1 MGNSAE
7 NFSDLISKIDE
18 FIRKYYF
25 NKIVRGLI
33 YLAAAG
39 FAGYIIIT
47 LSEYYGNFSPVIR
60 AVLLFSFLL
69 LNSLLFFRFIFW
81 PLLSYFK
88 LGKRINY
95 LQASEI
101 IGKHFPTVKDKLI
114 NTLQLKELSS
124 RSEDGSQIIEHAIN
138 QKIAELRPIPF
149 HTAIR
154 IRDNKKYFR
163 YALPPIF
170 LIVIIAFT
178 APYIFSES
186 TERILHYKTR
196 FVKKAPFEFVV
207 LNANLR
213 AFQGEDLTLQVKL
226 TGNEIPDEIYVEE
239 GLNTYKLQKDNL
251 VHFKHVF
258 RNLQKD
264 KTIRLFAGEF
274 YSEPYVL
281 KVIQK
286 PSLVNL
292 FVKIN
297 YPYYLG
303 LRNEIRKDLTDLTVP
318 EGTNIHYGINTHY
331 ATKIRLHDGSK
342 QTILQ
347 PVSLNHFEYSL
358 KARKSMELRI
368 APQSTTL
375 VNGTDF
381 MSFRL
386 NVIPDERP
394 TIQIIEK
401 EDTPNNKATSFIGQ
415 LADDH
420 GFSSLKIH
428 YRVKDQGKLSKASS
442 RNIPVDKKAT
452 QYSFIYAV
460 KSNDFKLKPG
470 QELEFY
476 IEVSDN
482 DAVNGFK
489 SARSETMRI
498 KRLTVSQVEKN
509 VDQSTRVTEQ
519 KLQQAIKEASLI
531 ERETKRIKKELMN
544 QNSLSFDQK
553 KQVTDLLGKQKEL
566 EKLIDQIKKESE
578 KNYQEQNSELLNQAT
593 LTDQQKQLQKLLEQ
607 VMDEKTQALLNSI
620 EKMLMENNKAQT
632 QEELGKMQLENKGV
646 QKELDRILELYK
658 QLQFDQKLTA
668 SINDLKRAAD
678 QQNKL
683 NKSVEEKRSTFQDAA
698 AQQEKLSK
706 EFEDITKQLES
717 LKKKNEELEKS
728 HPLADLSKEEKEV
741 NEEQKKSKNSLRAN
755 NADPAQKSMQKAA
768 DQIAEMA
775 KRMEAMKETSKTS
788 ENKVNLQ
795 ALREILAN
803 LLKSSFDQESI
814 LIATRKSVATDPLL
828 VSHTQKQLQIR
839 NNIQVIGDSL
849 AVLSRQIPQ
858 IESVVSQEL
867 KTITER
873 INYSLES
880 MAERSIQE
888 AVSDQQSAMA
898 SINNLALL
906 LTEVEE
912 HLQKAMKNASSG
924 GKGSQQS
931 LSQLGQ
937 RQDQLNKN
945 MEKAREQMKQN
956 GSESGRI
963 RGQVN
968 LSQQFARMAREQNL
982 IRQTLQQINREM
994 NKDGQGK
1001 LGNLDKLSQDMEQT
1015 EMELVNK
1022 NIQSET
1028 LIRQH
1033 DILTHLLEA
1042 DQAER
1047 ERDLDNKRESK
1058 AGIDQLP
1065 GYIEKL
1071 KQLKNIKLK
1080 ETELLK
1086 TVPADL
1092 NLFYQL
1098 KINEYFRSLDS
1109 I

>member
-1 MGNSAE
+1 MSNSAD
-7 NFSDLISKIDE
+7 NYTDLIVKIDE

-25 NKIVRGLI
+25 NKIVRGSI
-33 YLAAAG
+33 YLAAIC

-60 AVLLFSFLL
+60 AFLLFSFLL
-69 LNSLLFFRFIFW
+69 LNALIFLRFIFW

-101 IGKHFPTVKDKLI
+101 IGKHFPGVKDKLI
-114 NTLQLKELSS
+114 NTLQLKELSI
-124 RSEDGSQIIEHAIN
+124 GSFDNKEVIEHAIN
-138 QKIAELRPIPF
+138 QKILALKPIPF

-154 IRDNKKYFR
+154 IQDNKKYLR
-163 YALPPIF
+163 YVLPPIF

-196 FVKKAPFEFVV
+196 FVKKAPFQFVV
-207 LNANLR
+207 MNDNLR
-213 AFQGEDLTLQVKL
+213 SFQGEDLTLQVKL
-226 TGNEIPDEIYVEE
+226 TGNEIPDEMYVEE

-251 VHFKHVF
+251 VRFKHVF

-286 PSLVNL
+286 PSLANL
-292 FVKIN
+292 SVKLT
-297 YPYYLG
+297 YPSYLG

-318 EGTNIHYGINTHY
+318 EGTNISYEINTRY
-331 ATKIRLHDGSK
+331 ATTIGLYEGSK
-342 QTILQ
+342 LTTLK
-347 PVSLNHFEYSL
+347 PLSPNHFEYAL
-358 KARKSMELRI
+358 RARKSTELRI
-368 APQSTTL
+368 APQGAILANEPDL
-375 VNGTDF
+375 V
-381 MSFRL
+381 SFRL

-394 TIQIIEK
+394 SIQITEK
-401 EDTPNNKATSFIGQ
+401 EDTQTNKATSFIGK

-420 GFSSLKIH
+420 GFSGLKIH
-428 YRVKDQGKLSKASS
+428 YQVKEQGKLSSASS
-442 RNIPVDKKAT
+442 RNIHVDKNTA

-460 KSNDFKLKPG
+460 KSSDFNLKPG

-498 KRLTVSQVEKN
+498 KKLTVAQVEKN
-509 VDQSTRVTEQ
+509 VAQSTRVTEH

-531 ERETKRIKKELMN
+531 EQESKRIKKELVT
-544 QNSLSFDQK
+544 QNSFSFDQK
-553 KQVTDLLGKQKEL
+553 KQVSDLLDRQKEL
-566 EKLIDQIKKESE
+566 EKLIDEIKKDSE
-578 KNYQEQNSELLNQAT
+578 KNYQEQNSELLNQAA

-620 EKMLMENNKAQT
+620 EKMLQGNNKAQT
-632 QEELGKMQLENKGV
+632 QEELGKMQSGNKNV

-678 QQNKL
+678 QQNEL
-683 NKSVEEKRSTFQDAA
+683 NKRVQDKSSTHQDAA
-698 AQQEKLSK
+698 VEQENLSK
-706 EFEDITKQLES
+706 AFQDITKQLES
-717 LKKKNEELEKS
+717 LKKTNEELEKS

-741 NEEQKKSKNSLRAN
+741 NEEQKKSKNSLQAN
-755 NADPAQKSMQKAA
+755 NADRAQKSMQKAA
-768 DQIAEMA
+768 DKMDEMA
-775 KRMEAMKETSKTS
+775 KRMEEMKETSETS
-788 ENKVNLQ
+788 ETKINLQ

-803 LLKSSFDQESI
+803 LLKSSFDQEAI
-814 LIATRKSVATDPLL
+814 LIATRKSVATDPML
-828 VSHTQKQLQIR
+828 VSYTQKQLQIR
-839 NNIQVIGDSL
+839 NNMQVIGDSL
-849 AVLSRQIPQ
+849 SVLSRKIPQ
-858 IESVVSQEL
+858 IESTVTQEL
-867 KTITER
+867 STITER
-873 INYSLES
+873 INSSLES
-880 MAERSIQE
+880 LAERRLSG
-888 AVSDQQSAMA
+888 AVSDQQGAMA

-906 LTEVEE
+906 LAEVEE
-912 HLQKAMKNASSG
+912 HLNKAMKNASSG
-924 GKGSQQS
+924 GKGSKQS

-945 MEKAREQMKQN
+945 MQKAREQMKQN
-956 GSESGRI
+956 GAESGNNKGRA
-963 RGQVN
+963 QS
-968 LSQQFARMAREQNL
+968 SQQFAGMAREQSL
-982 IRQTLQQINREM
+982 IRQALQQINREL
-994 NKDGQGK
+994 NKDGKGK
-1001 LGNLDKLSQDMEQT
+1001 LGNLDKVSGDMEQT

-1022 NIQSET
+1022 RIQSET
-1028 LIRQH
+1028 LLRQH
-1033 DILTHLLEA
+1033 DILSHLLEA
-1042 DQAER
+1042 DKAER

-1071 KQLKNIKLK
+1071 NQLKNRKLK

>member
-7 NFSDLISKIDE
+7 KFSDLISKIDE

-25 NKIVRGLI
+25 NKIVRGSI
-33 YLAAAG
+33 YLAATC
-39 FAGYIIIT
+39 FAGYLIIT
-47 LSEYYGNFSPVIR
+47 LSEYYGNFSPGIR

-69 LNSLLFFRFIFW
+69 LNSLIFFRFIFW

-114 NTLQLKELSS
+114 NTLQLKELSTQ
-124 RSEDGSQIIEHAIN
+124 SEDGRQLIEHAIN
-138 QKIAELRPIPF
+138 QKITELRPIPF

-154 IRDNKKYFR
+154 IQDNKKYLR
-163 YALPPIF
+163 YVLPFIF

-196 FVKKAPFEFVV
+196 FVKKAPFQFV
-207 LNANLR
+207 LMNSNLH

-274 YSEPYVL
+274 YSTPYVL

-286 PSLVNL
+286 PSLINMS
-292 FVKIN
+292 VKIT
-297 YPYYLG
+297 YPSYLG
-303 LRNEIRKDLTDLTVP
+303 LRNEIRRDLTDLTVP
-318 EGTNIHYGINTHY
+318 EGTNIKYGINTRY
-331 ATKIRLHDGSK
+331 ATKIDLYNGLNQLVLK
-342 QTILQ
+342 
-347 PVSLNHFEYSL
+347 PVSSNHFEYAL
-358 KARKSMELRI
+358 KARKSIELRL
-368 APQSTTL
+368 APQGTTL

-381 MSFRL
+381 LSFRL

-394 TIQIIEK
+394 TVQIIEK
-401 EDTPNNKATSFIGQ
+401 EDGPNNKATSFIGQ

-420 GFSSLKIH
+420 GFSGLKIH
-428 YRVKDQGKLSKASS
+428 YQVKDQGKMLSASS
-442 RNIPVDKKAT
+442 RNIPVDKKT
-452 QYSFIYAV
+452 THYSFIYAV
-460 KSNDFKLKPG
+460 KSSDFKLKPG

-476 IEVSDN
+476 IEVFDN
-482 DAVNGFK
+482 DAVNGVK
-489 SARSETMRI
+489 SSRSETMQI

-531 ERETKRIKKELMN
+531 ESETKRIKKELMN
-544 QNSLSFDQK
+544 QNNLSFEQK
-553 KQVTDLLGKQKEL
+553 KQVTDLLDKQREL
-566 EKLIDQIKKESE
+566 EKLIDEIKKESD
-578 KNYQEQNSELLNQAT
+578 KNYQEQNSELLNQAA

-607 VMDEKTQALLNSI
+607 VMDEKTQALLLSI
-620 EKMLMENNKAQT
+620 EKMLQENNKVQT
-632 QEELGKMQLENKGV
+632 QEELGKMQSGNKGV

-658 QLQFDQKLTA
+658 QLQFDQKLTGT
-668 SINDLKRAAD
+668 INNLKKAAD
-678 QQNKL
+678 NQNEL
-683 NKSVEEKRSTFQDAA
+683 NKSVEEKSATHQDAA
-698 AQQEKLSK
+698 DQQEKQAK
-706 EFEDITKQLES
+706 EFQDIAKQLES

-741 NEEQKKSKNSLRAN
+741 NEEQKKSKNSLQAN
-755 NADPAQKSMQKAA
+755 HTDPAQKSMQKAA
-768 DQIAEMA
+768 DKMSAMA
-775 KRMEAMKETSKTS
+775 KQMEEMKETSQTS
-788 ENKVNLQ
+788 EIKINLQ

-828 VSHTQKQLQIR
+828 VSNTQKQLQIR
-839 NNIQVIGDSL
+839 NNMQVIGDSL
-849 AVLSRQIPQ
+849 SVLSRQIPQ
-858 IESVVSQEL
+858 IESVVTQEL
-867 KTITER
+867 NTITER

-880 MAERSIQE
+880 LAERRLSE
-888 AVSDQQSAMA
+888 AVSGQQSAMA

-912 HLQKAMKNASSG
+912 HLQKAMKNSSSG
-924 GKGSQQS
+924 GKGNQQS

-937 RQDQLNKN
+937 QQDQLNKN
-945 MEKAREQMKQN
+945 MEKAREKMKQN
-956 GSESGRI
+956 GAESSRNK
-963 RGQVN
+963 GQAN
-968 LSQQFARMAREQNL
+968 SSQQFAGMAREQNL
-982 IRQTLQQINREM
+982 IRQALQQINREM
-994 NKDGQGK
+994 NKDGRGK

-1022 NIQSET
+1022 RIQSET

-1042 DQAER
+1042 DKAER
-1047 ERDLDNKRESK
+1047 ERDLDDKRESK
-1058 AGIDQLP
+1058 AGTDQLP
-1065 GYIEKL
+1065 GYVEKL
-1071 KQLKNIKLK
+1071 KQLKIIKMK